1 MLKLKTI
8 TQNPKVNL
16 RDRCYQFSLAVIR
29 FMNDLPDK
37 QIYRILGN
45 QLLRAATS
53 VGANIIE
60 AKSSSSR
67 RDFIKFYQIS
77 LKSANETEYWLNLW
91 KDVGLVKSFEAEA
104 LLRELIEIERMLGA
118 SLLTLKDKR

>member
-53 VGANIIE
+53 VGANII
-60 AKSSSSR
+60 
-67 RDFIKFYQIS
+67 D
-77 LKSANETEYWLNLW
+77 
-91 KDVGLVKSFEAEA
+91 
-104 LLRELIEIERMLGA
+104 
-118 SLLTLKDKR
+118 